1 MVIFL
6 FAVKS
11 KLFFPVVSTIV
22 LICAGVP
29 WWWNQQAVT
38 LPSDSLSTTT
48 PRPKASEQVSRSS
61 SPIATT
67 KSTLQA
73 AVVAPP
79 LSRDDIN
86 TEIHDAVTTYEP
98 GGLTVLEK
106 YLTHPD
112 PEIRADALDGCT
124 QMGLSQAAPMLRK
137 AAAQLIASAPSE
149 AAKYLQIADFLEL
162 PDAPRRRHTQP
173 SQSTDNTN
181 GTTNEKESG
190 RQHKS
195 GFGLRQKKP

>member
-1 MVIFL
+1 M
-6 FAVKS
+6 
-11 KLFFPVVSTIV
+11 

-29 WWWNQQAVT
+29 WWWSQQGTT
-38 LPSDSLSTTT
+38 LPSDSSSATM
-48 PRPKASEQVSRSS
+48 PRPPASQRVSHSS
-61 SPIATT
+61 SPTPAA
-67 KSTLQA
+67 KSRPEP

>member
-1 MVIFL
+1 M
-6 FAVKS
+6 KS
-11 KLFFPVVSTIV
+11 KLIFLVVSTIV

-29 WWWNQQAVT
+29 WWLGQQGVT
-38 LPSDSLSTTT
+38 LPSDSSSATT
-48 PRPKASEQVSRSS
+48 PRAPASQQVSRSS
-61 SPIATT
+61 SPTPAA
-67 KSTLQA
+67 KSTPEP

-98 GGLTVLEK
+98 GGLSVLEK
-106 YLTHPD
+106 YLTHPA
-112 PEIRADALDGCT
+112 PEIRANALDGCT

-137 AAAQLIASAPSE
+137 AAAQLIASVPSE

-173 SQSTDNTN
+173 SKPTDNAN
-181 GTTNEKESG
+181 GTTNDKDSG

-195 GFGLRQKKP
+195 GFERGPKKP

>member
-1 MVIFL
+1 M
-6 FAVKS
+6 KS
-11 KLFFPVVSTIV
+11 KLIFLVVSTIV

-29 WWWNQQAVT
+29 WWWSQQGTT
-38 LPSDSLSTTT
+38 LPSDSSSATM
-48 PRPKASEQVSRSS
+48 PRPPASQRVSRSS
-61 SPIATT
+61 SPTPAA
-67 KSTLQA
+67 KSA
-73 AVVAPP
+73 PEPAVVAPL

-86 TEIHDAVTTYEP
+86 TEIHDAVTTYEL

-162 PDAPRRRHTQP
+162 PDAPRRRRTQP
-173 SQSTDNTN
+173 SQPTDNAN
-181 GTTNEKESG
+181 GTPNDKDSG
-190 RQHKS
+190 RQYKS
-195 GFGLRQKKP
+195 GFGRGPKNP